1 MKKQFLIRNNIFIPK
16 KTQRCISRN
25 RREQLNAICQLPKW
39 NKIFILKE
47 EPTELAA
54 PSLRLS
60 ERTINEK
67 EKLCSQRTA
76 PPLSEL
82 TTGLTVTHLRNTI
95 ESKISITR
103 YTYIIIIPV
112 LPQTYQPVIK
122 QVCNKDT
129 VTIKYV

>member
-1 MKKQFLIRNNIFIPK
+1 MLFVNYQSGIKFLFLKKNPQSLPLRACAFPRELSMRK
-16 KTQRCISRN
+16 KN
-25 RREQLNAICQLPKW
+25 YVP
-39 NKIFILKE
+39 
-47 EPTELAA
+47 
-54 PSLRLS
+54 
-60 ERTINEK
+60 
-67 EKLCSQRTA
+67 QRTA

-103 YTYIIIIPV
+103 YTYIIFNHPV
-112 LPQTYQPVIK
+112 LPQKYQPVIK